1 MKNRKVITFSLILIV
16 CFLTPL
22 LLTSIFSFT
31 PIEVGETYK
40 AMWIEGMPSY
50 INVETLGIIINNTM
64 VILIMCL
71 FSIIPF
77 TLYNN
82 EKREE
87 EEDFKKVV
95 WLVTIAYALYFAKEG
110 LRAGLGLLDFPYVS
124 YSFGVF
130 ILTLPHGIIEITGF
144 AIASSATFKYYK
156 SEINKK
162 IMYQY
167 LLFAVVL
174 IMVAGLLETTLTPY
188 LFRIFV

>member
-1 MKNRKVITFSLILIV
+1 MQNRKVITFSLILIA

-22 LLTSIFSFT
+22 LLTSIFSST

-64 VILIMCL
+64 VILIMYL

-82 EKREE
+82 EERE

-110 LRAGLGLLDFPYVS
+110 LRIGLGLLDFPYVS

-130 ILTLPHGIIEITGF
+130 ILTLPHGIIEVTGF
-144 AIASSATFKYYK
+144 AIASASIFKYYK

-162 IMYQY
+162 VMYQY
-167 LLFAVVL
+167 LLFAIGL
-174 IMVAGLLETTLTPY
+174 IVVAGLLETTLTPY
-188 LFRIFV
+188 LFRSFL

>member
-1 MKNRKVITFSLILIV
+1 MQNKKIITFSLILIA

-22 LLTSIFSFT
+22 LLTSIFSST

-50 INVETLGIIINNTM
+50 VNIETVEIIINNTM

-82 EKREE
+82 KERKTGDLKR
-87 EEDFKKVV
+87 VV
-95 WLVTIAYALYFAKEG
+95 WLVTVAYALYFAKEG
-110 LRAGLGLLDFPYVS
+110 IRAGLGLLDFPYVS
-124 YSFGVF
+124 YLFGVF

-144 AIASSATFKYYK
+144 AIASSATLSYHK
-156 SEINKK
+156 SEIDKK
-162 IMYQY
+162 VMYQY
-167 LLFAVVL
+167 LLLAVGL
-174 IMVAGLLETTLTPY
+174 IVVAGLLETTLTPY